1 MFGRSGEGT
10 LAIDAWNTENAK
22 GESTSGFD
30 CEANAELHR
39 YYLRQEPVPV
49 LLLIDKHASWKQELE
64 NVYLISYSRLAGTNY
79 EHYGYELRPDHE

>member
-1 MFGRSGEGT
+1 MFGKSGEET
-10 LAIDAWNTENAK
+10 LAIDAWNTETVK
-22 GESTSGFD
+22 GESTGGFD

-49 LLLIDKHASWKQELE
+49 LLLIDKHARWKQELE
-64 NVYLISYSRLAGTNY
+64 NVYLISYSRMAGTNY